1 MMQAARSTANTRQQA
16 GAKAGGPLARRMSA
30 LQAGNHASLR
40 DFGSVVGGDGLG
52 GEETKDEM
60 QGNELVSFVGNRAR
74 FREALM
80 QAEELAI
87 RKLRQQ
93 ESRSGGWR
101 LRVFG
106 IGKTFGGLPGSKLIH
121 PQAPFAS
128 GLLIVSGDCH
138 IQGKGGVICRMFHC
152 MHAVQV

>member
-1 MMQAARSTANTRQQA
+1 MMHAVRSTANTRRQA
-16 GAKAGGPLARRMSA
+16 AAKAGGPLARRMSNM
-30 LQAGNHASLR
+30 QAGNRASLL

-52 GEETKDEM
+52 EETRDAM
-60 QGNELVSFVGNRAR
+60 QGYELVSGGNRAR

-101 LRVFG
+101 LRIFG
-106 IGKTFGGLPGSKLIH
+106 VGKTFGGLPGSKLIH

-152 MHAVQV
+152 MRAVQV